1 MESIKEICCVIG
13 TSFNRFFPLGLPLL
27 LPGPCFSLPSVDP
40 PRWTPPPLTRILDPG
55 LGLLSLGRRHFS
67 GLGSSGEE
75 DMQNTLLQTQ
85 NLHISVLF
93 PSAAEAETNLRQTHY
108 WRMIICSDS
117 KCANVESCCHF
128 TKHRKNRKTLP
139 FEILFGCQY
148 VNVIFT

>member
-1 MESIKEICCVIG
+1 MFGSIFNVSKFTLPLQPLASPWSAKNQHVEQPGYTGSVNDINNMESIKEICCVIG

-108 WRMIICSDS
+108 
-117 KCANVESCCHF
+117 
-128 TKHRKNRKTLP
+128 
-139 FEILFGCQY
+139 
-148 VNVIFT
+148 